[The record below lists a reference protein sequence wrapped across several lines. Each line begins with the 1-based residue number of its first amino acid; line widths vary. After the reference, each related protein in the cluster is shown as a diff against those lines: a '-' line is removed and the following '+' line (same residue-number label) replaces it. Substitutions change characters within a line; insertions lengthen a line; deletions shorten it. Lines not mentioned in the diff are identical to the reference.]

1 MKEELT
7 AGGKEFIYVIIW
19 AAVLYFTCGIITSSF
34 DSYGEYPFIGGIIS
48 VLIFAVFGFFVLT
61 RYTSRFTYQV
71 ADGKLRINRTIGKRN
86 KEIELACTDIT
97 NMAYGAKPSDFP
109 KHPYN
114 MRKSIINKRH
124 LLYIEYT
131 DKEGRLSGVVIEPSE
146 KLRKK
151 IEKERKKNK

>member
-19 AAVLYFTCGIITSSF
+19 AAILYFACGIITSSF
-34 DSYGEYPFIGGIIS
+34 SDYGEYPFIGGIIS
-48 VLIFAVFGFFVLT
+48 VLIFATFGFFVLT

-86 KEIELACTDIT
+86 KEIELACEDIT
-97 NMAYGAKPSDFP
+97 NMVYGGKPSDFP
-109 KHPYN
+109 KRPYN
-114 MRKSIINKRH
+114 MRKSIISRKH

-151 IEKERKKNK
+151 IEKERKKNR